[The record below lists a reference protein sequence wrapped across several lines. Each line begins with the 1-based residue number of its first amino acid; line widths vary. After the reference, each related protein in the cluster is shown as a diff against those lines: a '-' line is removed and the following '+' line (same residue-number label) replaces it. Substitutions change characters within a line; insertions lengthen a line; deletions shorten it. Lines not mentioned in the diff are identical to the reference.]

1 MVSFQISCGRGGS
14 SDKSIDCGGGRSLSD
29 VDGGGGVDYEEL
41 KDFCG
46 RQFGET
52 NDAMLR
58 MMFKEADEDGSGEIE
73 LDEFVHILKKVRGGW
88 VEWSLAPMHACSKQ
102 QDWIVVVVVVVS
114 VGEAVSALASL
125 VQQQTAR
132 GW

>member
-1 MVSFQISCGRGGS
+1 M
-14 SDKSIDCGGGRSLSD
+14 
-29 VDGGGGVDYEEL
+29 DGGGGVDFEEL

-73 LDEFVHILKKVRGGW
+73 LDEFVHILKKVRVWCWRG
-88 VEWSLAPMHACSKQ
+88 AR
-102 QDWIVVVVVVVS
+102 
-114 VGEAVSALASL
+114 
-125 VQQQTAR
+125 VQVCVCGRTIGR
-132 GW
+132 E